1 MTDETLR
8 GRIPAIGGWSPW
20 QRARCLDG
28 SPGVRPAMD
37 VGHGTMKGPE
47 SRAAARQSAEQGV
60 DLAVADRLTAQDVPF
75 LYVARPVA
83 PMHIGTVTIC
93 ALPPSG
99 LDWDRFSALVAD
111 RLALVPRFRQRVLGV
126 PGHLANPVWVDD
138 SHFDLA
144 YHLRRS
150 ALPRP
155 GTREQLM
162 ELVARV
168 QSRPLDR
175 SRPLWEMYV
184 VEGLAPRQ
192 REGES
197 LPEAGP
203 ARREMALITK
213 THQALVDGVSAVDL
227 AQVILDRSP
236 APAEANGAPAWRPI
250 PEPTWAEL
258 VAGAVADSVRSP
270 RRLVTTGVADLK
282 NMLRRLGDAASGAA
296 AVARTAARFA
306 AQPAPAS
313 PLNTPIGAQRRFAT
327 ARADLQDYRRIRA
340 RQAPP
345 VARQASAAGQWTST
359 VNDVVLT
366 VLAGGLRA
374 WLLSRGESVGRG
386 SFLRA
391 LVPVS
396 VRSGAE
402 NALGGLTPVLTAA
415 SYFVDL
421 PIGEPDPLVRLYQVG
436 FRMRAHNVSGQRVGA
451 DALTGLSGFA
461 PPTLHALGA
470 RAAGGLSRRAY
481 NLVVTNVP
489 GPQEPRYVAGAQ
501 LLESYPVVP
510 LIPGQ
515 ALSIGVTSYLGNVCI
530 GLNADRDALPDLDVV
545 AQCMTDALDELIVA
559 VRR

>member
-1 MTDETLR
+1 ML
-8 GRIPAIGGWSPW
+8 GPLAGVCPAT
-20 QRARCLDG
+20 
-28 SPGVRPAMD
+28 D

-60 DLAVADRLTAQDVPF
+60 DLAVADRLTAQDVSF
-75 LYVARPVA
+75 LYVERPLA

-138 SHFDLA
+138 SHFDPA

-155 GTREQLM
+155 GTREQLL

-175 SRPLWEMYV
+175 TRPLWEMYF
-184 VEGLAPRQ
+184 VEGLAPGDWA
-192 REGES
+192 GES
-197 LPEAGP
+197 VARAGSTKQ
-203 ARREMALITK
+203 EIALITK
-213 THQALVDGVSAVDL
+213 THQALVDGVTAVDL

-236 APAEANGAPAWRPI
+236 VPAETNGAPPWRPI

-270 RRLVTTGVADLK
+270 RRLVNTGVADIK
-282 NMLRRLGDAASGAA
+282 NTLRRLGDAASGAA
-296 AVARTAARFA
+296 AVARAAARFA

-313 PLNTPIGAQRRFAT
+313 PLNTQIGAQRRFAT
-327 ARADLQDYRRIRA
+327 VRTNLEDYRLIRA
-340 RQAPP
+340 RQVPP
-345 VARQASAAGQWTST
+345 AARKASPASQMTST
-359 VNDVVLT
+359 INDVVLA
-366 VLAGGLRA
+366 VVAGGLRA

-396 VRSGAE
+396 VRGGGAA
-402 NALGGLTPVLTAA
+402 NAQGGLTPLLTAA

-451 DALTGLSGFA
+451 DDLTGLSGFA

-489 GPQEPRYVAGAQ
+489 GPQKPRYVAGAQ

-510 LIPGQ
+510 LFPGQ

-545 AQCMTDALDELIVA
+545 AQCTADSLEELTLA
-559 VRR
+559 VHR

>member
-1 MTDETLR
+1 M
-8 GRIPAIGGWSPW
+8 
-20 QRARCLDG
+20 
-28 SPGVRPAMD
+28 
-37 VGHGTMKGPE
+37 
-47 SRAAARQSAEQGV
+47 
-60 DLAVADRLTAQDVPF
+60 ADRLTAQDVSF
-75 LYVARPVA
+75 LYVERPIA

-93 ALPPSG
+93 ALPPTG

-138 SHFDLA
+138 SHFDLT

-155 GTREQLM
+155 GTREQLL

-175 SRPLWEMYV
+175 TRPLWEMYV
-184 VEGLAPRQ
+184 VEGLAPTD
-192 REGES
+192 GG
-197 LPEAGP
+197 AGASSP
-203 ARREMALITK
+203 SAGSVPQEIALITK
-213 THQALVDGVSAVDL
+213 SHQALVDGVSAVDL

-236 APAEANGAPAWRPI
+236 ALAETNGAPAWRPA

-258 VAGAVADSVRSP
+258 VAGAVADAVQSP
-270 RRLVTTGVADLK
+270 RRLVTTGIADLK
-282 NMLRRLGDAASGAA
+282 NLLGRLGDAAGDVA
-296 AVARTAARFA
+296 AVARAAARFA

-313 PLNTPIGAQRRFAT
+313 PLNTPIGGQRRFAT
-327 ARADLQDYRRIRA
+327 VRTNLGDYRLIRA

-345 VARQASAAGQWTST
+345 TARQASGAGQVTST
-359 VNDVVLT
+359 VNDVVLAVVT
-366 VLAGGLRA
+366 GGLRA

-396 VRSGAE
+396 VRGGAE
-402 NALGGLTPVLTAA
+402 NPQSGLTPLLTAA
-415 SYFVDL
+415 SYLVDL

-436 FRMRAHNVSGQRVGA
+436 FRMRAHNVSSQRVGA

-510 LIPGQ
+510 LFPGQ
-515 ALSIGVTSYLGNVCI
+515 ALSIGATSYLGSVCI
-530 GLNADRDALPDLDVV
+530 GLNADRDALSDLDVV
-545 AQCMTDALDELIVA
+545 AQCMTDALDELTAA

>member
-1 MTDETLR
+1 MN
-8 GRIPAIGGWSPW
+8 
-20 QRARCLDG
+20 
-28 SPGVRPAMD
+28 V
-37 VGHGTMKGPE
+37 VHGTMKVHE
-47 SRAAARQSAEQGV
+47 SRARARRSADQGV
-60 DLAVADRLTAQDVPF
+60 DLAVADRLTAQDVSF
-75 LYVARPVA
+75 LYVERPVA

-93 ALPPSG
+93 SLPPSG
-99 LDWDRFSALVAD
+99 LDWDRFSALVAA

-126 PGHLANPVWVDD
+126 PGHLANPVWADD
-138 SHFDLA
+138 SGFDLA

-155 GTREQLM
+155 GTREQLL

-175 SRPLWEMYV
+175 ARPLWEMYV
-184 VEGLAPRQ
+184 VEGLAR
-192 REGES
+192 GDGGAGAS
-197 LPEAGP
+197 LPGAGSAQP
-203 ARREMALITK
+203 EIALITK
-213 THQALVDGVSAVDL
+213 THQALVDGVTAVDL

-236 APAEANGAPAWRPI
+236 APAETNGAPAWRPI
-250 PEPTWAEL
+250 PQPTWAEL

-270 RRLVTTGVADLK
+270 RRLVNTGVADIK
-282 NMLRRLGDAASGAA
+282 NTLRRLGDAASGAA
-296 AVARTAARFA
+296 AVARAAARFA

-313 PLNTPIGAQRRFAT
+313 PLNTQIGAQRRFAT
-327 ARADLQDYRRIRA
+327 VRTNLEDYRLIRA

-345 VARQASAAGQWTST
+345 AARQAAGAGHLTST
-359 VNDVVLT
+359 INDVVLT
-366 VLAGGLRA
+366 VVAGGLRA

-386 SFLRA
+386 SYLRA

-396 VRSGAE
+396 VRGRGAA
-402 NALGGLTPVLTAA
+402 NSQSGLTPLLTAA

-461 PPTLHALGA
+461 PPTLHVLGA

-510 LIPGQ
+510 LFPGQ

-545 AQCMTDALDELIVA
+545 AQCMTDALDELTVV